1 MRLDDGRWRQLHGG
15 YRVPFDPRPLLGQ
28 LESDADA
35 PSAWTRLWEELHH
48 QGDVGE
54 ASYAA
59 VPHLVRI
66 HIARGVPDWNT
77 YALVATIDLARA
89 RGENPPLPSWL
100 ADAYHAAIR
109 QLGEHGLRELG
120 SAEKQ
125 ELIISILAILAIWK
139 GARTFGRIMA
149 EFTESE
155 VRELEQQAFG
165 YVDE

>member
-1 MRLDDGRWRQLHGG
+1 
-15 YRVPFDPRPLLGQ
+15 
-28 LESDADA
+28 
-35 PSAWTRLWEELHH
+35 
-48 QGDVGE
+48 
-54 ASYAA
+54 
-59 VPHLVRI
+59 
-66 HIARGVPDWNT
+66 
-77 YALVATIDLARA
+77 VATIDLARA

-125 ELIISILAILAIWK
+125 ERK